1 MNNESSDYYDLSAL
15 YGGCKAAFDVGS
27 EAETEAIGAALA
39 RHMDAAHSAF
49 VALSGELGAGKTA
62 FVRGMA
68 SVLSPG
74 SAVKSPTYTIV
85 NEYRRGKTPLYHFD
99 LYRISG
105 PDDLYSIGYYDYL
118 DRGICVAEWSE
129 RAGGELPSPRYD
141 VKIVKTGENSRRITI
156 CRREG

>member
-15 YGGCKAAFDVGS
+15 RGGCKAAFDAGS

-49 VALSGELGAGKTA
+49 VALSGELGA
-62 FVRGMA
+62 
-68 SVLSPG
+68 G

-141 VKIVKTGENSRRITI
+141 VEIVKTGENSRRITI
-156 CRREG
+156 CRREE